1 MVCIFNSFKL
11 DVAVY
16 GRNLVLGHWDA
27 DVYRQ
32 SVDNFALVA
41 VETCRICLGSTMF
54 FHFSRRT
61 CYYLHHLGTSRCC
74 APISL
79 VRITKIQSRV
89 NNRYKNDK
97 LNFKLFFF
105 SVLKCETRIEHQNTI
120 FKCGLD
126 SLHTWWVFYWD
137 IFCTK
142 PKIIQL
148 KSIR

>member
-1 MVCIFNSFKL
+1 M
-11 DVAVY
+11 
-16 GRNLVLGHWDA
+16 
-27 DVYRQ
+27 
-32 SVDNFALVA
+32 A
-41 VETCRICLGSTMF
+41 VETCRICLGSAMF

-148 KSIR
+148 KSIRYKHIKKNNNVHKIVEYNRIICGSLWWLVDGH